1 MRIAL
6 EFKKKPNK
14 IKKDLNLNRI
24 FREVNYFTKTII
36 IAQSHKVNK
45 FVMLIV
51 KIHHLIQK

>member
-6 EFKKKPNK
+6 EFKKKPNE

-36 IAQSHKVNK
+36 TTWSYKVNK
-45 FVMLIV
+45 FVTFII